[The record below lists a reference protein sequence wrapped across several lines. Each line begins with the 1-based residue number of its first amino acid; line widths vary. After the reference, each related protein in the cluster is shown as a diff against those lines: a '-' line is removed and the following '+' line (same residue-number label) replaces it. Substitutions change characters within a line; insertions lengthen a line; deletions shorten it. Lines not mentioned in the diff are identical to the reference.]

1 MYLTLSNESNPKLR
15 GKFLRYYLSC
25 KIRTSLRIMVCGSI
39 GYGGVDEIRRM
50 YSLLHQEGFDI
61 VDHLVHKGM
70 DYSDI
75 QDFRDKKELS
85 QQIVS
90 HDLQFVEKADI
101 IVVIANRPSYG
112 TAIEVYIAKNS
123 NKKVILLANDPVPT
137 PWPVNF
143 SDYVVRNEEDLIML
157 LEELRKEID

>member
-1 MYLTLSNESNPKLR
+1 
-15 GKFLRYYLSC
+15 
-25 KIRTSLRIMVCGSI
+25 MVCGSI
-39 GYGGVDEIRRM
+39 GYGGIDKIRKM
-50 YSLLHQEGFDI
+50 YFLLRRKGFDI
-61 VDHLVHKGM
+61 VDHLVQKGM

-75 QDFRDKKELS
+75 LDFRDKKELS

-90 HDLQFVEKADI
+90 HDLQFVEKADV
-101 IVVIANRPSYG
+101 IVVVANKPSYG
-112 TAIEVYIAKNS
+112 TAIEMYIAKNS

-143 SDYVVRNEEDLIML
+143 SDNVVRSEDDLIIL

>member
-1 MYLTLSNESNPKLR
+1 
-15 GKFLRYYLSC
+15 
-25 KIRTSLRIMVCGSI
+25 MVCGSI
-39 GYGGVDEIRRM
+39 GYGGIDKIRKM
-50 YSLLHQEGFDI
+50 YSLLRRKGFDI

-75 QDFRDKKELS
+75 GDFRDKKELS
-85 QQIVS
+85 QQIVNY
-90 HDLQFVEKADI
+90 DLQVVEKADV

-112 TAIEVYIAKNS
+112 TAIEMYIARHS

-143 SDYVVRNEEDLIML
+143 SDYVVRNEGDLIIL
-157 LEELRKEID
+157 LEKLASGRSKS

>member
-1 MYLTLSNESNPKLR
+1 
-15 GKFLRYYLSC
+15 
-25 KIRTSLRIMVCGSI
+25 MVCGSI

-50 YSLLHQEGFDI
+50 YSLLYQEGFDI

-85 QQIVS
+85 KQIVG

-112 TAIEVYIAKNS
+112 TAIEMYIAKNS

-143 SDYVVRNEEDLIML
+143 SDYVVRNEDDLIML

>member
-1 MYLTLSNESNPKLR
+1 
-15 GKFLRYYLSC
+15 
-25 KIRTSLRIMVCGSI
+25 MVCGSI
-39 GYGGVDEIRRM
+39 GYGGVDRIRRM
-50 YSLLHQEGFDI
+50 YSLLLEKGFDI
-61 VDHLVHKGM
+61 VDHLVRKGM

-75 QDFRDKKELS
+75 RDFRDKKELS

-90 HDLQFVEKADI
+90 HDLQFVEKADV

-112 TAIEVYIAKNS
+112 TAIEMYVAKNS

-143 SDYVVRNEEDLIML
+143 SDYIVGSEDDLIIL
-157 LEELRKEID
+157 LDMLRKERD

>member
-1 MYLTLSNESNPKLR
+1 
-15 GKFLRYYLSC
+15 
-25 KIRTSLRIMVCGSI
+25 MVCGSI
-39 GYGGVDEIRRM
+39 GYGGVDKIRRM
-50 YSLLHQEGFDI
+50 YAALHQKGFDI

-75 QDFRDKKELS
+75 RDFRDKKELS

-90 HDLQFVEKADI
+90 HDLQFMEKADV
-101 IVVIANRPSYG
+101 IVVVADRPSYG
-112 TAIEVYIAKNS
+112 TGIEMYIAKNS

-143 SDYVVRNEEDLIML
+143 SDYVVGNEDELIML
-157 LEELRKEID
+157 LEELRKDTG

>member
-1 MYLTLSNESNPKLR
+1 
-15 GKFLRYYLSC
+15 
-25 KIRTSLRIMVCGSI
+25 MVCGSI
-39 GYGGVDEIRRM
+39 GYGGVDKIRRM
-50 YSLLHQEGFDI
+50 YTILRRKGFDI

-75 QDFRDKKELS
+75 GDFRDKKELS

-90 HDLQFVEKADI
+90 HDLQFMEKADV
-101 IVVIANRPSYG
+101 IVVVADRPSYG
-112 TAIEVYIAKNS
+112 TGIEMHIAKNS

-143 SDYVVRNEEDLIML
+143 SDYVVRYEDELIML
-157 LEELRKEID
+157 LEELRKDIG

>member
-1 MYLTLSNESNPKLR
+1 
-15 GKFLRYYLSC
+15 
-25 KIRTSLRIMVCGSI
+25 MVCGSI

-50 YSLLHQEGFDI
+50 YSLLLEKGFEI

-75 QDFRDKKELS
+75 RDFRDKKELS

-90 HDLQFVEKADI
+90 HDLQFVEKADV
-101 IVVIANRPSYG
+101 IVVLTNRPSYG
-112 TAIEVYIAKNS
+112 AAIEMYIAKNS
-123 NKKVILLANDPVPT
+123 NKTVVLLASDPVPS

-143 SDYVVRNEEDLIML
+143 SDYLVRNEDDLIIL
-157 LEELRKEID
+157 LEALRNDMD